1 MADARDHAIQRI
13 EGMFVNHQWRQ
24 SILQGRCTAI
34 APATPY
40 AVTHNP
46 RTHRLWVQMDLG
58 SANLKPNPSDSSVEI
73 SGLVGMI
80 HGNLH
85 ADSYEY

>member
-1 MADARDHAIQRI
+1 M
-13 EGMFVNHQWRQ
+13 ETVNPTA
-24 SILQGRCTAI
+24 SETIPPFPFEPGPETLQGRCTAI